1 MFGIYRKYIFLGV
14 LMPVCLIICI
24 LPFLGYFFTCTV
36 IPNPSKLASEY
47 LTSHTP
53 YTVNI
58 QEISGNFNSGFL
70 ISELTISSDSKT
82 IANINNFSIKLKL
95 LSLFT
100 GKLHISKTSLTNG
113 DIFLDNINKVK
124 TGLINESVEIS
135 RNTKFEIEKFDI
147 QSLRINDNRIDTL
160 IVNMS
165 GNLEYSDSLLVSID
179 TTVVKHNQNKSYIH
193 NAIFTLSNNSFK
205 LNNVEFDSDMFSTLT
220 GNINISSSKRVDGS
234 FDEIKLSGYSSINE
248 HIVDSINLQIKIQP
262 DHFQLINSRL
272 LYNER
277 NVNIEGMY
285 NLPDKSWNFTAIPEN
300 VKIELDS
307 LICIVDGKFNL
318 SGQQPDFPIN
328 ISFDNTKAKI
338 NDHEID
344 LINGEFLLSDSS
356 IVNSS
361 KIEIKIPNCTFLFD
375 TVNYNFGAEYF
386 VHGQMAFGSL
396 FPKKYIDE
404 LPAMSF
410 TGVGDINYVHNNE
423 LSELNTRITLKPFYY
438 NNLYVGDSFWETSAE
453 IENKTLK
460 NLSLSAKADSIQ
472 LEFLSMDNSNITAEY
487 KDGIIRLNELIGINS
502 RGESFYASG
511 MIDTSFQKIALDS
524 LSTKIRSINI
534 TSSGIDVYRDQ
545 DYYLIDSTRI
555 DINDGYLAIAG
566 KYLDRDQ
573 YNLNIGLSDISLEE
587 INDFFQI
594 DHNLTGKIDG
604 EFEFIN
610 SNDKPVMVLKAE
622 VNNGVIKDIPFST
635 LYGNMIYRDNRLV
648 LTELSVQSSSGFGQ
662 TSGWINIDSSFEED
676 KFLDNIN
683 SMLLE
688 ISLSDA
694 NLSDFSKYF
703 PWRLKTS
710 GNVDGYMIASG
721 NPKDLFLNSNI
732 TIQNPQFDEIIG
744 VEAIG
749 NLVYQDK
756 KLFFHDTSIKLNH
769 GKYDITGNIPLNL
782 DLVYDEKFS
791 MKNKSMNLSIS
802 GTAEELEFF
811 YPYFEI
817 VDSLKCDCTLQLS
830 LDGTYANPIRNG
842 QVIINDGKVNVLP
855 LKNSIV
861 DIESSISID
870 DNLLTI
876 NTFDAKVID
885 DNAVSNRGGGLLSL
899 FKKDKRKVK
908 TEERNLHVSGT
919 MDLTRFFEPNFN
931 LVSWGKDIYLND
943 SQSEFS
949 GPGEVQLSLTGR
961 DTLLVSGIFEPDSYD
976 FLLTPLFDIEDL
988 PEVDIRPG
996 RIIIIYDINI
1006 PMENGIRVENDIM
1019 DLEVEGDVTI
1029 TAIGNENF
1037 RFAGT
1042 VSIVDGTFYLNGN
1055 EFSQVEGQMTF
1066 DPSSEYP
1073 FIDLISYIDLN
1084 GTQYKILFTGS
1095 MENPVLG
1102 FESELPGDSYSQ
1114 DEILRI
1120 LLARD
1125 DSAASGDN
1133 FSLQNTSTSILS
1145 NYVENELERY
1155 ISKNSPI
1162 DKFQINS
1169 DGSLLADPTNSDINL
1184 YLGKRLSRKIYMNIK
1199 SDIFSEQVRN
1209 EYEVIYKI
1217 DKNKSLVVRLDEDG
1231 LPHVK
1236 YRFKQIY

>member
-1 MFGIYRKYIFLGV
+1 M
-14 LMPVCLIICI
+14 
-24 LPFLGYFFTCTV
+24 V
-36 IPNPSKLASEY
+36 IPNSSKLASEY
-47 LTSHTP
+47 LTNHTP
-53 YTVNI
+53 YTINI
-58 QEISGNFNSGFL
+58 QELSGNFNTGFL
-70 ISELTISSDSKT
+70 VSDLNISSDSKT
-82 IANINNFSIKLKL
+82 IVNIKNFSIKLKL
-95 LSLFT
+95 LPLFI
-100 GKLHISKTSLTNG
+100 GKVHISKTSITQG
-113 DIFLDNINKVK
+113 DIFLNNINKEK
-124 TGLINESVEIS
+124 TGKINEAVEPS
-135 RNTKFEIEKFDI
+135 RNTRFEIDKFDI

-165 GNLEYSDSLLVSID
+165 GGLEYSDSLHVNID
-179 TTVVKHNQNKSYIH
+179 TTVIKHNKNKSYIH
-193 NAIFTLSNNSFK
+193 NVIFTLDSNSFN
-205 LNNVEFDSDMFSTLT
+205 LNNVEFDSDMLNTLT
-220 GNINISSSKRVDGS
+220 GNINISSTKKDDGS

-248 HIVDSINLQIKIQP
+248 HMLDSINLQIKLQP
-262 DHFQLINSRL
+262 DQVQLNNSLL
-272 LYNER
+272 LYNNR
-277 NVNIEGMY
+277 IVSIEGLY
-285 NLPDKSWNFTAIPEN
+285 NLPEKSWNFTANPEN
-300 VKIELDS
+300 VKFELDS
-307 LICIVDGKFNL
+307 LICIVNGKFNL
-318 SGQQPDFPIN
+318 SGQHPDFPIN
-328 ISFDNTKAKI
+328 ISIDNTQAKI
-338 NDHEID
+338 NEHEID
-344 LINGEFLLSDSS
+344 LINGEFLLTDSS

-375 TVNYNFGAEYF
+375 TINYNFGTEYF
-386 VHGQMAFGSL
+386 VHGQMAFGSFL
-396 FPKKYIDE
+396 PKKYINE
-404 LPAMSF
+404 LPAVSF
-410 TGVGDINYVHNNE
+410 SGVGDINYVHNNE

-438 NNLYVGDSFWETSAE
+438 NNLYVGDSFWKTSAE

-460 NLSLSAKADSIQ
+460 KLSLSAKADSLQ
-472 LEFLSMDNSNITAEY
+472 FEFLSMDNSNITAEY
-487 KDGIIRLNELIGINS
+487 KDGIIRLNELIGLNS

-511 MIDTSFQKIALDS
+511 MIDTSFKKIVLDS

-534 TSSGIDVYRDQ
+534 TSNGFDVYRDQ
-545 DYYLIDSTRI
+545 EYYFIDSTRI
-555 DINDGYLAIAG
+555 VINDGYMAIDG
-566 KYLDRDQ
+566 KYFNRNQ

-594 DHNLTGKIDG
+594 DHYLTGNIDG
-604 EFEFIN
+604 NFEFIN
-610 SNDKPVMVLKAE
+610 SKDKPVMVLKAK
-622 VNNGVIKDIPFST
+622 VNNGIIKDIPFSI
-635 LYGNMIYRDNRLV
+635 LYGNMIYRDDRLV
-648 LTELSVQSSSGFGQ
+648 LTELSVHSNSGFGK
-662 TSGWINIDSSFEED
+662 TSGWINIDSSFEENI
-676 KFLDNIN
+676 FLDNIN

-694 NLSDFSKYF
+694 ILGDFSKYF
-703 PWRLKTS
+703 PWKFKTS

-721 NPKDLFLNSNI
+721 NPRDLFLNSNI

-749 NLVYQDK
+749 NLVYQNK
-756 KLFFHDTSIKLNH
+756 KLFFHDTSVRLDH
-769 GKYDITGNIPLNL
+769 GEYDITGNIPLNL
-782 DLVYDEKFS
+782 DLVYDKKNS

-842 QVIINDGKVNVLP
+842 NVIISDGKVNVLP

-861 DIESSISID
+861 DIESSISVD

-876 NTFDAKVID
+876 NAFDAKMSD
-885 DNAVSNRGGGLLSL
+885 DKTVPNKGGSILSL
-899 FKKDKRKVK
+899 FKKDNRKGK
-908 TEERNLHVSGT
+908 TKERNLHVSGT
-919 MDLTRFFEPNFN
+919 MDMTNFFKPNFN

-949 GPGEVQLSLTGR
+949 GPGEAQLSLTGR
-961 DTLLVSGIFEPDSYD
+961 DTLIISGKFEPDSYD
-976 FLLTPLFDIEDL
+976 FLLTPLFDIENI
-988 PEVDIRPG
+988 PEVDIRPE
-996 RIIIIYDINI
+996 RITIIYDINI

-1125 DSAASGDN
+1125 ESAASGDSFN
-1133 FSLQNTSTSILS
+1133 FQNTGTSILS

-1236 YRFKQIY
+1236 YRFKQMY